1 MERVA
6 YIVIH
11 SGHVE
16 YHITD
21 HLDNGKVFRI
31 GSSSYPFDAPC
42 PNAEPA
48 GREEVVGAMIFD
60 LLEGWAVDSFT
71 IIRNSRNSSGMIR
84 EVAESGA
91 YTRG

>member
-16 YHITD
+16 YNITD

-31 GSSSYPFDAPC
+31 GCGSDPFGCNSIGENPV
-42 PNAEPA
+42 

-71 IIRNSRNSSGMIR
+71 IIRNRRNSSGMIR